1 METRTWINGLISQG
15 VLCKQYTDKANN
27 CHSRF
32 ELFKLASDVNGVRY
46 LCEMQLKGCGL
57 PYEVI
62 KFEFANFINGKCHVE
77 HQTKLGYYSSEIFC
91 GLRKNVIPSRSSI
104 MTFLDCIAEVEVEPY
119 SHLRIF
125 ADKNSKLS
133 IRCPDTSV
141 CKVEAWGA
149 GISAPNN
156 VVIINK
162 A

>member
-1 METRTWINGLISQG
+1 
-15 VLCKQYTDKANN
+15 
-27 CHSRF
+27 
-32 ELFKLASDVNGVRY
+32 
-46 LCEMQLKGCGL
+46 
-57 PYEVI
+57 
-62 KFEFANFINGKCHVE
+62 
-77 HQTKLGYYSSEIFC
+77 
-91 GLRKNVIPSRSSI
+91 

-133 IRCPDTSV
+133 IKCPDTSV

-149 GISAPNN
+149 EISAPNN